1 MNHDAADLAMFWVGA
16 LFAFT
21 PLVFFGVVIGVWWY
35 QRKRKSG
42 ARGSGQHRGAGRHE
56 ASPPPS
62 GRPTPKSGD
71 AR

>member
-35 QRKRKSG
+35 QQKKRPS
-42 ARGSGQHRGAGRHE
+42 GSGEHRPRADAASSGGA
-56 ASPPPS
+56 PPQE
-62 GRPTPKSGD
+62 R
-71 AR
+71 